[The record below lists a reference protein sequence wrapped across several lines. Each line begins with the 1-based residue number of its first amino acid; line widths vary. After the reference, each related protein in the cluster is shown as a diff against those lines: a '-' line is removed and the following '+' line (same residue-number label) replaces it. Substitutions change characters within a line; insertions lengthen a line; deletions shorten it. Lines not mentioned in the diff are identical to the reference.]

1 MSNGEKIIAEIR
13 HECDEKISA
22 INAETESACN
32 SIIESAKK
40 KASEITKNAQYK
52 LEEQSSKLLKAHQS
66 KCELEKR
73 NMLLKT
79 RRQEIDNA
87 VEHIFYHMV
96 NLPDKVY
103 FELLYNLAKTSDIK
117 DGTAYLNAKDLKRVP
132 KNFRERL
139 AESGMNVTVSDT
151 PDESIESGFILKNG
165 DIEENLGFS
174 SVIAEKREEIEDLIS
189 KELFKE

>member
-87 VEHIFYHMV
+87 VEHILDHMV

-132 KNFRERL
+132 KNFCERL

-189 KELFKE
+189 KELFKA

>member
-13 HECDEKISA
+13 HECDERISV
-22 INAETESACN
+22 INAETESACDA
-32 SIIESAKK
+32 IIGSAKK

-87 VEHIFYHMV
+87 VEHILDHMV
-96 NLPDKVY
+96 NLPSKVY
-103 FELLYNLAKTSDIK
+103 FELIYKLAGISHIK
-117 DGTAYLNAKDLKRVP
+117 NGTVYLNSKDLNRVP
-132 KNFRERL
+132 KNFQERL
-139 AESGMNVTVSDT
+139 AESGINAKISDT

-165 DIEENLGFS
+165 DIEENLSFS
-174 SVIAEKREEIEDLIS
+174 SIIAEKHEEIEDLIS
-189 KELFKE
+189 RELFKE